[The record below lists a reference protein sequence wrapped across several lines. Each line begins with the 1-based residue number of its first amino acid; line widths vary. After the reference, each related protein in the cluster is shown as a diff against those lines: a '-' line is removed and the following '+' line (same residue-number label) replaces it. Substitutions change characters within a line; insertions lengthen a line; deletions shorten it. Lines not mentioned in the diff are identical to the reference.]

1 MTEEA
6 RRPFGIVPAVVTPFD
21 EQAEVAEEALA
32 AILNHLIEA
41 GVHGVFVCGSTGEY
55 WALSPQE
62 KQRIFEVTVATAKG
76 RVPVFAGTGA
86 DTTALTV
93 TLSQQAQEARA
104 DFVSV
109 VTPSTIRPTDD
120 ELYEHYATIA
130 RNVDIPLVL
139 YNNPA
144 RTGIHIAPSVAARL
158 AEEFGNVV
166 GIKDSSGDLTTTGE
180 FIRLTPE
187 LFAVLAGRDTLI
199 YPTLAMGGA
208 GAIAATANIVPEL
221 VVRVYEE
228 FRAGNLDAALEAQRR
243 LAPLRLAFSLGTF
256 PVVLKEAAQMIGL
269 PAGPP
274 RLPITPLTPQARE
287 KLHTVLQTVGA
298 LRPT

>member
-6 RRPFGIVPAVVTPFD
+6 RRPTGIIPAVVTPFD
-21 EQAEVAEEALA
+21 EQAEVVEEALA
-32 AILNHLIEA
+32 TILNHLIEA

-93 TLSQQAQEARA
+93 TLSQQAEEARA

-120 ELYEHYATIA
+120 ELYQHYATVA

-144 RTGIHIAPSVAARL
+144 RTGVHIAPSVAARL
-158 AEEFGNVV
+158 AEQFGNVV

-180 FIRLTPE
+180 FMRLTPE

-221 VVRVYEE
+221 VVRVYE
-228 FRAGNLDAALEAQRR
+228 
-243 LAPLRLAFSLGTF
+243 
-256 PVVLKEAAQMIGL
+256 
-269 PAGPP
+269 
-274 RLPITPLTPQARE
+274 
-287 KLHTVLQTVGA
+287 
-298 LRPT
+298 